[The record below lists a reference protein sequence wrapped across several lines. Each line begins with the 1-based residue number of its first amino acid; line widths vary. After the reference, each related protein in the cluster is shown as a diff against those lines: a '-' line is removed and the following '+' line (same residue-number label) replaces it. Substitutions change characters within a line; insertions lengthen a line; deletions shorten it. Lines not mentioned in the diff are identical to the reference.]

1 MIILNDFNGK
11 IEKLPNVNGIDYDKI
26 ILDNEDHF
34 NLIGYKLPKNIKT
47 KIFVYGTLKKSKCR
61 KNVLNNSSQKMVKAE
76 LKNYEY
82 IDQSVLIDNEKY
94 PNVIKSENKTVKGFI
109 IDFSLNELEKLDIYE
124 TNNYKRIELID
135 NDFNKYWVYVGVN

>member
-1 MIILNDFNGK
+1 
-11 IEKLPNVNGIDYDKI
+11 
-26 ILDNEDHF
+26 
-34 NLIGYKLPKNIKT
+34 
-47 KIFVYGTLKKSKCR
+47 
-61 KNVLNNSSQKMVKAE
+61 MVKAE